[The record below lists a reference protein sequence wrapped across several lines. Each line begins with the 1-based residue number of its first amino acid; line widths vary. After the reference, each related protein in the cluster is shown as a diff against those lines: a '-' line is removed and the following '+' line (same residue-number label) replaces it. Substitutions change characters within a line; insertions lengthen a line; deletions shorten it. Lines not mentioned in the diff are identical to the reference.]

1 MPETEPGPA
10 CGSWV
15 NRAITLA
22 LVTLILAWAPSAPA
36 SAHVELIS
44 SDPPDGE
51 LIEAM
56 PSRAFLTFSDAIAE
70 VHEITVVGP
79 DGSVTNGDPTYV
91 GAEVRQTLWAGPDG
105 AYTMQYHV
113 VSSDG
118 HEISGEVNFEVGAL
132 STTDGDATTEA
143 GAAVGAA
150 EPKEKAEDGSSEV
163 GLDAAL
169 PVVLVLL
176 GATVALGLLR
186 RQRAGRSGDS

>member
-1 MPETEPGPA
+1 MPATEPGPA
-10 CGSWV
+10 CASWV

-22 LVTLILAWAPSAPA
+22 LVTLVLAWAPSAPA

-70 VHEITVVGP
+70 VHEVTVVGP
-79 DGSVTNGDPTYV
+79 DGSVTNGDPTYA
-91 GAEVRQTLWAGPDG
+91 GAEVRQNLWAGPDG
-105 AYTMQYHV
+105 AYTMHYHV

-118 HEISGEVNFEVGAL
+118 HEISGEVDFEVGAL
-132 STTDGDATTEA
+132 STTDHDATTEA
-143 GAAVGAA
+143 GAVGAA
-150 EPKEKAEDGSSEV
+150 EPKAKDGSSEV

-186 RQRAGRSGDS
+186 RQRAGPSGDS

>member
-1 MPETEPGPA
+1 VCFVGEPGDH
-10 CGSWV
+10 V
-15 NRAITLA
+15 A

-56 PSRAFLTFSDAIAE
+56 PSRAFLTFSDTIAE
-70 VHEITVVGP
+70 VHEVAVVAP
-79 DGSVTNGDPTYV
+79 DGSVTNGPTY
-91 GAEVRQTLWAGPDG
+91 GGTEVRQTLWAGPDG
-105 AYTMQYHV
+105 AYTMQYQV

-118 HEISGEVNFEVGAL
+118 HDISGEVDFEVGAL
-132 STTDGDATTEA
+132 STTDDDATTEA
-143 GAAVGAA
+143 GAVGAA
-150 EPKEKAEDGSSEV
+150 LPKDGSSEV
-163 GLDAAL
+163 GPDAAL

-176 GATVALGLLR
+176 GAAVALGLLR